1 MKIVVMGGNGLIG
14 ARVVRKLQDRG
25 HGALAASPSSGVDVL
40 TGKGLSEILRGAETV
55 VDLTNSSSLDDA
67 AVLTFFQ
74 TSARNLLP
82 AEAAAGVRHHVALSI
97 VGADGIP
104 DSGYMRAKVAQEK
117 SIKAAKAPYTIVR
130 ATQFFEYIHGIADAG
145 TEGKVVRLSNVMM
158 QPVAADDVAET
169 VTEAAIAPPR
179 NGTVELAGPERFRL
193 DELARRLLQ
202 AEHDRRTVTTDLNA
216 GYFGAKVNDQS
227 LVPSGGSLIGST
239 YFQTWLDQKQAR
251 RDVAFS

>member
-14 ARVVRKLQDRG
+14 ARVVKKLQDRG
-25 HGALAASPSSGVDVL
+25 HEGLAASPSSGVDVL
-40 TGKGLSEILRGAETV
+40 TGQGLFEILRGAEAV
-55 VDLTNSSSLDDA
+55 VDLTNSSSFDDA
-67 AVLTFFQ
+67 AVLSFFE

-104 DSGYMRAKVAQEK
+104 DSGYMRAKVAQENA
-117 SIKAAKAPYTIVR
+117 IKAAKTPYTIVR
-130 ATQFFEYIHGIADAG
+130 ATQFFEYIRGIADAG
-145 TEGKVVRLSNVMM
+145 TEGKVVRLSNVLM

-169 VTEAAIAPPR
+169 VTEATIAPPR

-202 AEHDRRTVTTDLNA
+202 AEHDPRTVTTDANA

-239 YFQTWLDQKQAR
+239 YFQRWLDQKQGK
-251 RDVAFS
+251 

>member
-14 ARVVRKLQDRG
+14 AKVVRRLRDRG
-25 HGALAASPSSGVDVL
+25 HEALAASPNSGVDVL
-40 TGKGLSEILRGAETV
+40 TGNGLAEVLQGAQGV
-55 VDLTNSSSLDDA
+55 VDVTNSPSFDDT
-67 AVLTFFQ
+67 AVLTFFE

-82 AEAAAGVRHHVALSI
+82 AEATAEVAHHVALSI

-117 SIKAAKAPYTIVR
+117 AIKAAKTPYTIVR
-130 ATQFFEYIHGIADAG
+130 ATQFFEYIHGIADAS
-145 TEGKVVRLSNVMM
+145 TEGNTVRLSDVLM

-169 VTEAAIAPPR
+169 LASAVVAPAR
-179 NGTVELAGPERFRL
+179 NGTVELAGPERLRL

-202 AEHDRRTVTTDLNA
+202 AEHDQRTVTTDTNA

-227 LVPSGGSLIGST
+227 LVPSDGSLIGNT
-239 YFQTWLDQKQAR
+239 HFQSWLDQKHGK
-251 RDVAFS
+251 